1 MILIKVPTFEKFAK
15 DFFNGT
21 NFGGI
26 EYDYKEPWVNEN
38 EVKSKIK
45 ESEVSYTLSLALP
58 GFKKE
63 DIDISVEDNY
73 LLVSSKVEKDDFK
86 QPFEK
91 KYLIPDDVN
100 MDQINASME
109 DGVLDIVIGKY
120 LEVPKTSKKININ

>member
-1 MILIKVPTFEKFAK
+1 MILIKVPSIDKFVNE
-15 DFFNGT
+15 FFNG
-21 NFGGI
+21 NNNINCGC
-26 EYDYKEPWVNEN
+26 EN
-38 EVKSKIK
+38 CDCENMKTKIK

-73 LLVSSKVEKDDFK
+73 LIVSSKVEKDDFK
-86 QPFEK
+86 QPFEN

-100 MDQINASME
+100 MDQINATME
-109 DGVLDIVIGKY
+109 DGILDIVIGKY

>member
-1 MILIKVPTFEKFAK
+1 MLVIKVPSFDKFAK

-21 NFGGI
+21 NFGNI
-26 EYDYKEPWVNEN
+26 DYEYIEPWEN
-38 EVKSKIK
+38 KSDVKCKVK

-73 LLVSSKVEKDDFK
+73 LIVSSKVEKDDFK
-86 QPFEK
+86 QPFEN

-100 MDQINASME
+100 MDQVNASME
-109 DGVLDIVIGKY
+109 DGILNVVIGKY
-120 LEVPKTSKKININ
+120 LEVPKTSRKININ